1 MTTHKVTCNVA
12 KDKCADNWYAPG
24 YISSRS
30 GCCHCQAS
38 CVITGY
44 QPGSDVIQHSLIDL
58 DQKEMEAHLGTTP
71 VAFDKAKQIYTLGGN
86 SGATAQL
93 TVGALGAA
101 ITKGTSVT
109 QGGTAT
115 GKVKSDAKQGDTT
128 LVVSYSST
136 CKVGGSSTQIATG
149 CFVTTAAV
157 KAGDKDI
164 GQPTAVVNKY
174 RTLAGFSTAALAKM
188 KGQPFY
194 VPYRAYYT
202 HGDYADRYVTAALD
216 GTGAFKSQPE
226 AARIQGAKKGSAY
239 MNVWMYVIRE
249 MEDAIADCKSGC
261 LKCNDDPVHAWDEGV
276 AFYSGSLE
284 GVDGSG
290 SGKML
295 HALADKRCKNY
306 MTCTESGGSK
316 VNEEIIAQF
325 KLGQARLLEGKCVEV
340 VPHKKRI
347 VELMSVPLVQ
357 GALRYAYKVA
367 KLSGGA
373 KEKGEGAAFAAA
385 ILPRVAHCNADA
397 AKLISDNMKIDA
409 AAPMTAGYAA
419 IKTAFESTFTCMG
432 IKCADVGG
440 LIVSGTTYY
449 EGAEPCVGSIT
460 GYDPGSD
467 VYQHSLLDLDQKE
480 MESHLGASPP
490 DFAAAKTIYNGGG
503 NSGAYAQVTIP
514 ALAEAVGKG
523 MVVTQ
528 GSVAIGHAKSTAAKG
543 ATSLTIS
550 YASTCKVGGLPP
562 QVQDATGCFTTSSA
576 ISAGSVDIGQP
587 SAVTNKY
594 RTLAGF
600 STAAQS
606 KMTGQEYYEVY
617 RKYYAI
623 GDYAHQYV
631 MSALD
636 KTGAFAAQ
644 EDVAR
649 VEGAKKGCAYMN
661 VWLYV
666 IREMED
672 AILDCKSG
680 CLQCNDDPVH
690 AWDEGVAFY
699 SGSLEGADGSG
710 SGKMLHALADKRC
723 K

>member
-30 GCCHCQAS
+30 GCCHCKAS

-86 SGATAQL
+86 SGAYAQL

-115 GKVKSDAKQGDTT
+115 GKVKSDAVQGATD

-216 GTGAFKSQPE
+216 GTGAFKNQPE

-249 MEDAIADCKSGC
+249 MEDAMWDCKSGC

-284 GVDGSG
+284 GHDGSG
-290 SGKML
+290 SGKL
-295 HALADKRCKNY
+295 LYALADKRCANFGTCQSGTKN
-306 MTCTESGGSK
+306 SK
-316 VNEEIIAQF
+316 VNAAIIEQF
-325 KLGQARLLEGKCVEV
+325 NLGKAALDGGKCADLR
-340 VPHKKRI
+340 PITDRI
-347 VELMSVPLVQ
+347 VQLMSIPLVQ
-357 GALRYAYKVA
+357 GSLRYAYKVG
-367 KLSGGA
+367 KLGEGDKA
-373 KEKGEGAAFAAA
+373 RAEGAAFSAA
-385 ILPRVAHCNADA
+385 ILPRVAKCDAEA
-397 AKLISDNMKIDA
+397 AKIISGDMNIDA
-409 AAPMTAGYAA
+409 TKAMGSGFV
-419 IKTAFESTFTCMG
+419 KVKKAFESTYKCMG
-432 IKCADVGG
+432 FKCEDVGG
-440 LIVSGTTYY
+440 LLEAGTKYFKD
-449 EGAEPCVGSIT
+449 AEPCKVTPEPHDHDHDHATTTLPTTASFAHVA
-460 GYDPGSD
+460 S
-467 VYQHSLLDLDQKE
+467 SW
-480 MESHLGASPP
+480 GALRI
-490 DFAAAKTIYNGGG
+490 FVMTF
-503 NSGAYAQVTIP
+503 T
-514 ALAEAVGKG
+514 L
-523 MVVTQ
+523 VV
-528 GSVAIGHAKSTAAKG
+528 
-543 ATSLTIS
+543 
-550 YASTCKVGGLPP
+550 
-562 QVQDATGCFTTSSA
+562 
-576 ISAGSVDIGQP
+576 
-587 SAVTNKY
+587 
-594 RTLAGF
+594 
-600 STAAQS
+600 
-606 KMTGQEYYEVY
+606 
-617 RKYYAI
+617 
-623 GDYAHQYV
+623 
-631 MSALD
+631 
-636 KTGAFAAQ
+636 
-644 EDVAR
+644 
-649 VEGAKKGCAYMN
+649 
-661 VWLYV
+661 
-666 IREMED
+666 
-672 AILDCKSG
+672 
-680 CLQCNDDPVH
+680 
-690 AWDEGVAFY
+690 GVAP
-699 SGSLEGADGSG
+699 SSS
-710 SGKMLHALADKRC
+710 
-723 K
+723 

>member
-30 GCCHCQAS
+30 GCCHCKAS

-86 SGATAQL
+86 SGAYAQL

-202 HGDYADRYVTAALD
+202 HGDYANRYVTAALD
-216 GTGAFKSQPE
+216 GTGAFKGQPE

-261 LKCNDDPVHAWDEGV
+261 LKCNDDPVHAWDEAV

-284 GVDGSG
+284 GTDGSG
-290 SGKML
+290 SGKL
-295 HALADKRCKNY
+295 LYALADKRCANFGTCKAGTKN
-306 MTCTESGGSK
+306 SK
-316 VNEEIIAQF
+316 VNIAIIEQF
-325 KLGQARLLEGKCVEV
+325 KLGKTKLNEGKCVDLR
-340 VPHKKRI
+340 PITDRI
-347 VELMSVPLVQ
+347 VELMTIPLVQ
-357 GALRYAYKVA
+357 GSLRYAYKVGTLNEGDKA
-367 KLSGGA
+367 RA
-373 KEKGEGAAFAAA
+373 EGAAFSAA
-385 ILPRVAHCNADA
+385 ILPRVAACNVDA
-397 AKLISDNMKIDA
+397 AKLISENMDIDTST
-409 AAPMTAGYAA
+409 PMKSKYAGV
-419 IKTAFESTFTCMG
+419 KQAFESTYPCLG
-432 IKCADVGG
+432 ITCADVGG
-440 LIVSGTTYY
+440 LLETTKYFA
-449 EGAEPCVGSIT
+449 GADPCDGSIT
-460 GYDPGSD
+460 GYHPGSD
-467 VYQHSLLDLDQKE
+467 VVQHSLIDLDQKE
-480 MESHLGASPP
+480 MEAHLGTTPVAF
-490 DFAAAKTIYNGGG
+490 DKAKQIYSTGG
-503 NSGAYAQVTIP
+503 NSGATATLTIP
-514 ALAEAVGKG
+514 ALATALPKG
-523 MVVTQ
+523 TFVSQ
-528 GSVAIGHAKSTAAKG
+528 GSPPTAAGRVKSAAKKG
-543 ATSLTIS
+543 DTSLTVS
-550 YASTCKVGGLPP
+550 YTSTCKKGGSSSP
-562 QVQDATGCFTTSSA
+562 VATGCFSTSGA
-576 ISAGSVDIGQP
+576 VSAGGDIIGQP
-587 SAVTNKY
+587 SAVAVKY

-600 STAAQS
+600 SA
-606 KMTGQEYYEVY
+606 
-617 RKYYAI
+617 
-623 GDYAHQYV
+623 
-631 MSALD
+631 
-636 KTGAFAAQ
+636 
-644 EDVAR
+644 
-649 VEGAKKGCAYMN
+649 
-661 VWLYV
+661 
-666 IREMED
+666 
-672 AILDCKSG
+672 
-680 CLQCNDDPVH
+680 
-690 AWDEGVAFY
+690 
-699 SGSLEGADGSG
+699 
-710 SGKMLHALADKRC
+710 ALAKM
-723 K
+723 KGQPFF